1 MSRNKLQVLV
11 LTTISKF
18 MSTIT
23 IRPHGVPITDWK
35 ENRKL
40 LNQLPNQIKEITDSK
55 LQQSDH

>member
-1 MSRNKLQVLV
+1 
-11 LTTISKF
+11 